1 MKKNLFVFAIIAC
14 AVAVMSCNNKAS
26 DPEDVDRITFSV
38 RGVGVQPFT
47 KAATEVTTASLDA
60 FYVTATQGAA
70 GSETEVFNSV
80 RFALEDGGDFVGDR
94 YWPASNPSYHFYAAN
109 TPLQFHAD
117 GCSFWADCSSDLVYS
132 YQETPTYM
140 RKNLLTFRHA
150 FALVDRIIVEAEDGV
165 TVNNVNI
172 RMTPV
177 SGGTFDILEGLDHTD
192 GTGWS
197 DVIEGAETRI
207 ASATGSNDIGL
218 FTVPGV
224 YMLTASW
231 NVSVGDDYTE
241 TITDLAAPVT
251 LVGGK
256 RNIITATLTHNA
268 KEIQFSIIVLPW
280 DENDLGEQ
288 GFPVR

>member
-1 MKKNLFVFAIIAC
+1 MKKNLFVFAVIVCSVFIC
-14 AVAVMSCNNKAS
+14 ACNNKQD
-26 DPEDVDRITFSV
+26 DPDNVERITFSV

-60 FYVTATQGAA
+60 FYVTATQGSA

-94 YWPASNPSYHFYAAN
+94 YWPASNPSYHFFAAN

-117 GCSFWADCSSDLVYS
+117 GTSFWADCTRDIVYS
-132 YQETPTYM
+132 YQESPTYM

-150 FALVDRIIVEAEDGV
+150 FALVDKVIVGAEDGV

-172 RMTPV
+172 RMIPTT
-177 SGGTFDILEGLDHTD
+177 GGTFDILEGLDATD

-197 DVIEGAETRI
+197 DIIDGDVTQI
-207 ASATGSNDIGL
+207 ATSSGNNDVGL
-218 FTVPGV
+218 FTIPGQ
-224 YMLTASW
+224 YLLTASW
-231 NVSVGDDYTE
+231 NVAVGADYSE
-241 TITDLAAPVT
+241 SIVDLAAPVT

-268 KEIQFSIIVLPW
+268 KEIQFTITVLPW
-280 DENDLGEQ
+280 DDNDLGQQ
-288 GFPVR
+288 GFPIR